1 MNEIIRNLQ
10 NLRSDKE
17 RQKVILDGEIKK
29 LNEEII
35 HQTHKE
41 TDALNRVLKNE
52 FPEILSMIDKRY
64 LKLVGLENV
73 NDGRDDT
80 YAVYTVRYVGEK
92 RTARILAKDGEIEA
106 RYDDK
111 YASVQFLSEIKEFQS
126 DVAAFCN
133 QHKYDD
139 TGCEG

>member
-1 MNEIIRNLQ
+1 MNEIIKNLQ

-35 HQTHKE
+35 HQMHKE

-52 FPEILSMIDKRY
+52 LPAIMTMIDKRY

-73 NDGRDDT
+73 NDGREDT
-80 YAVYTVRYVGEK
+80 RASYIVRYVGEK
-92 RTARILAKDGEIEA
+92 RIARILAEDGEIGA

-111 YASVQFLSEIKEFQS
+111 YASVQFLSEIEDFRS

-133 QHKYDD
+133 QYKYD
-139 TGCEG
+139 EYQM